1 MLKLIEY
8 AYKNVTRESLFVGT
22 SSTILSLVDLISS
35 KFQNSLPATMIGNII
50 TSIVT
55 SKPIPLQVYLGVLV
69 HVKKLIR
76 YFFDYWLTSSYEE
89 VRRFKISTAVAK
101 REKDKK
107 RTSIG
112 LNAKDGLK
120 EAVADS
126 FDAEIHYLNGLQ

>member
-1 MLKLIEY
+1 
-8 AYKNVTRESLFVGT
+8 
-22 SSTILSLVDLISS
+22 
-35 KFQNSLPATMIGNII
+35 MIGNII

-69 HVKKLIR
+69 HVKKLIK

-126 FDAEIHYLNGLQ
+126 FDAEIHYLNGLQQIHG